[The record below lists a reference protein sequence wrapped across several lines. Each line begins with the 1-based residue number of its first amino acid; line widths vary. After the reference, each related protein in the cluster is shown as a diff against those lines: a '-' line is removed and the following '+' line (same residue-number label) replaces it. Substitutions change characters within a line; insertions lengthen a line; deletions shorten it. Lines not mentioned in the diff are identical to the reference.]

1 MTNHRE
7 TFRADFPQ
15 IVSFLE
21 ANGWSSFCLALLQ
34 QVDSKGELS
43 DRQLDAVDRM
53 AAKLAD
59 NAARKADEAQRQSAN
74 RATVD
79 VSAIHR
85 MFDKAKASGLNK
97 LAYRAEGLTLSP
109 ASAAGKNPGAI
120 YAKRISDGTYVGKI
134 VGDQFLPAREASP
147 VDRAALVTIAQN
159 PADAATR
166 YGQRTGTCSCC
177 GRQLTNEE
185 SIARAIG
192 PICAAKW
199 GFA

>member
-1 MTNHRE
+1 MTTQRE
-7 TFRADFPQ
+7 TYRDEFPH

-21 ANGWSSFCLALLQ
+21 TNTWSSFCLALLA

-59 NAARKADEAQRQSAN
+59 NAARKADEAARQRDN

-97 LAYRAEGLTLSP
+97 LRYRAEGLSLSP
-109 ASAAGKNPGAI
+109 AAATGKNPGSI
-120 YAKRISDGTYVGKI
+120 YCKRISDGTYVGKI
-134 VGDQFLPAREASP
+134 TGDQFIPAREASP

-192 PICAAKW
+192 PICLARW
-199 GFA
+199 GF